1 MIAKDVPRQQQ
12 YTSSCLT
19 TIKCKCQYRTKDKS
33 LVLYISTNG
42 TSYTTCLVKQATEST
57 QIYYNCQQL
66 CCKLVSTKCISFY
79 EDKMNYILSLFS
91 SFLYSLRQYYM
102 FRLYVSLS

>member
-1 MIAKDVPRQQQ
+1 MAKDVPRQQQ

-19 TIKCKCQYRTKDKS
+19 TIKCKCQYRRKDKS
-33 LVLYISTNG
+33 LVLYISTNS

-66 CCKLVSTKCISFY
+66 CCELVSTKCISFY
-79 EDKMNYILSLFS
+79 EDKMNYILSSFS
-91 SFLYSLRQYYM
+91 SFYILYASITCFVYM
-102 FRLYVSLS
+102 CHYLN

>member
-33 LVLYISTNG
+33 LVLYISTNS
-42 TSYTTCLVKQATEST
+42 TSYTTCLVKQATAST

-66 CCKLVSTKCISFY
+66 CCKLVFPQNAFSFMRI
-79 EDKMNYILSLFS
+79 KSITF
-91 SFLYSLRQYYM
+91 
-102 FRLYVSLS
+102 